1 MDDPVVNAAVIDAVS
16 RAASEIRAK
25 DLPRVE
31 TLDEPGILDAAIAAG
46 EDEEETTDLVFL
58 SGVPQADTIDIAREF
73 PDTVYIGVGQG
84 FPCVTEEGFPDPT
97 ETCLGDSGSLV
108 RNYASSDFRIDQAG
122 YLAGIMAASVSRNG
136 RIGAIGGWPGC
147 YDCNRYIQSFQL
159 GVESVSPTTEVLVAY
174 LTDDDPEV
182 ANHDIETGRAF
193 AEAFIAVNELDI
205 VLAATGGSSPG
216 VIQAA
221 CTAGILAIGTDV
233 DRALEHPRT
242 SGCVLTSAMRDY
254 DAAITQ
260 EIFKAAEAAR
270 DPDVVYIG
278 GGTTWDLSNGGV
290 GLAPSYSLTQ
300 TLPVELSTRLE
311 EATDAILNEH
321 VQTCLEA
328 CRLSTSSEDV
338 AAGSDASPAAP
349 ASGAP
354 EEASS

>member
-1 MDDPVVNAAVIDAVS
+1 M
-16 RAASEIRAK
+16 
-25 DLPRVE
+25 
-31 TLDEPGILDAAIAAG
+31 
-46 EDEEETTDLVFL
+46 
-58 SGVPQADTIDIAREF
+58 
-73 PDTVYIGVGQG
+73 
-84 FPCVTEEGFPDPT
+84 TEEGLPDPT

-136 RIGAIGGWPGC
+136 RIGAIGGWPDC
-147 YDCNRYIQSFQL
+147 YDCNRYIQSFDL
-159 GVESVSPTTEVLVAY
+159 GVKSVSPSAEVLVGY

-193 AEAFIAVNELDI
+193 AEAFIAVNDLDI
-205 VLAATGGSSPG
+205 VLAASGGSSPG

-242 SGCVLTSAMRDY
+242 SGCVLTSAMRDF
-254 DAAITQ
+254 DAAIAQ
-260 EIFKAAEAAR
+260 EIFEVAEASR

-311 EATDAILNEH
+311 EATDAILTEH

-338 AAGSDASPAAP
+338 AAGSDAAPAAS